1 MRRQRSRYL
10 IVPILL
16 ALTAAGCSED
26 ITTTPTDPSQPAVI
40 TEDFAGTITVNGAA
54 THTFTV
60 SRDGSVTA
68 TLVSLSPD
76 DTIHV
81 GFSMGTWNGA
91 SCQTVLS
98 RDSASVGNNLLGA
111 TTAGGV
117 LCLRIYDIG
126 EITQPTNYEL
136 RAVHP

>member
-1 MRRQRSRYL
+1 MRRLSSRYL

-16 ALTAAGCSED
+16 ALAVAGCTD
-26 ITTTPTDPSQPAVI
+26 DVTTTPTDPTTPTAI
-40 TEDFAGTITVNGAA
+40 TDEFAGTITVSGAA

-60 SRDGSVTA
+60 NAAGSVTA
-68 TLVSLSPD
+68 TLVALSPD

-81 GFSMGTWNGA
+81 GFSLGTWNGA

-98 RDSASVGNNLLGA
+98 RDSASVGNVILGA
-111 TTAGGV
+111 TTAGGI

-126 EITQPTNYEL
+126 EIKEPTSYQL